1 MSGTVS
7 VPRHLVGCG
16 PLVSPPNM
24 TQHLPWHGAGVIAAE
39 TLKASGPEPLSHE
52 LRLCLDVCAH
62 RTPPVVDVEA
72 RLLVLRV
79 VEAAHR
85 SSNLGRRVLLSELN

>member
-1 MSGTVS
+1 

-16 PLVSPPNM
+16 PLVSQPSVA
-24 TQHLPWHGAGVIAAE
+24 QHLPRHGAGVIAAE
-39 TLKASGPEPLSHE
+39 TLRASGPEPFSRE
-52 LRLCLDVCAH
+52 LRLCLDACAR

-72 RLLVLRV
+72 GLLALRV
-79 VEAAHR
+79 VEPEHR